1 MIFSIRKGLFMS
13 KLEEKDQNVLSY
25 KDTLNLPTTDF
36 PIRAQAHIFDKQI
49 LERWEKEKLYALT
62 YLHNKG
68 KQQFILYDGPP
79 YSNGNIHLGHA
90 YNKILKDII
99 MRAERMSGKH
109 VPFVPLWDCHGLPI
123 EIKVAAENPEIKGD
137 SVALKA
143 ACRKYAQKWVDIQK
157 QEFRNLGLMM
167 EYDEFCTTMD
177 PIYEAQ
183 TLRAFGIMVGKGYIA
198 RKQKT
203 VPWCMHCQTVL
214 ANAEIEYE
222 DRKDPSVYV
231 QFPLLSETVTKLFP
245 EVSGKKVSLL
255 AWTTTP
261 WTLPLN
267 RAVVLKPGAI
277 YQIVEMNEQLVVLAK
292 DLVAKVAGVIGAT
305 AHVVAEFPAEF
316 LIGTKVHHPF
326 IQDLQVPV
334 LGDAFVSLED
344 GTACVHNAPGCG
356 PDDYEI
362 GVKNGL
368 EIYSPITID
377 GRYTAEIQ
385 PADLAGMLVTD
396 GQWAVLKKLD
406 EAGNLLFKQSIRHSY
421 PHCWRCHNGLI
432 FRATKQW
439 FCDLS
444 QHNLRDRAVQA
455 IAAMRMIPETGRNRL
470 TATVSGRLEWC
481 LSRQRAWGV
490 PIPAVSCDDCNH
502 VHLSTELIEKVA
514 QGVQTDGIEYWDTVA
529 ITTLIPSGACEKC
542 GSKNLRKEADIL
554 DVWFDS
560 GVSHFAMLSE
570 GVDISY
576 PADMYLEGKDQH
588 RGWFQSSLLT
598 SLALHKEPA
607 MKEILTHGFTVDEKG
622 RKMSKS
628 LGNVVVPQQIIDKV
642 GLDGLRLWT
651 ASNDYDSDPIV
662 SDSLINNVAE
672 VHRKIRNTCRFL
684 LSNLYDF
691 DIAKDAVHVDKMLL
705 IDQYAMTQLHELNE
719 SVQQAYQARKTT
731 AVFHELADF
740 CVKELSAFYLDIVKD
755 RLYVEKSNGFERRS
769 AQTVCYYIVD
779 TLTKLMA
786 PILSVTAEQI
796 SDCYNKDKK
805 RSIHLEDFAD
815 LSWAMNRL
823 FDVKNEG
830 GPLHH
835 RISWNMAMQ
844 EQDKI
849 AQVHTSWEA
858 MRDVRGAVLKSLE
871 ELRTQSVIKHSLD
884 AQVTLHVSAGYKDS
898 DAITRLFAMV
908 AEQGQDLE
916 HFLKEYFI
924 VSQVAVVDKISDNS
938 NLLEVEPG
946 LFIAT
951 AKADGG
957 KCARCWQWERF
968 AAYDAD
974 RQLCKRCANALR

>member
-1 MIFSIRKGLFMS
+1 MS
-13 KLEEKDQNVLSY
+13 KHEEKEQNVLSY

-49 LERWEKEKLYALT
+49 LERWEQEKLYALT

-99 MRAERMSGKH
+99 MRSERMSGKH

-123 EIKVAAENPEIKGD
+123 EFKVTQEVDAATKADP
-137 SVALKA
+137 VALKK
-143 ACRKYAQKWVDIQK
+143 ACRQYAQKWVDIQK
-157 QEFRNLGLMM
+157 QEFRALGLMM

-203 VPWCMHCQTVL
+203 VPWCMSCQTVL

-231 QFPLLSETVTKLFP
+231 QFPFDAHTTAQLFP
-245 EVSGKKVSLL
+245 DFADKKVSLL

-267 RAVVLKPGAI
+267 RSVVLKPGAK
-277 YQIVEMNEQLVVLAK
+277 YQLVEINEQLVIIGK
-292 DLVAKVAGVIGAT
+292 ELVAKVAAIIGTT
-305 AHVVAEFPAEF
+305 AQVLAEFDAEQ
-316 LIGTKVHHPF
+316 LIGKKVNHPF
-326 IQDLQVPV
+326 IAGLQVPV
-334 LGDAFVSLED
+334 IGDAFVSLED

-368 EIYSPITID
+368 EIYSPLTSD
-377 GRYTAEIQ
+377 GRYTLDIL
-385 PADLAGMLVTD
+385 PADLTGMLVTD

-406 EAGNLLFKQSIRHSY
+406 EAGNLLFKQTIRHSY
-421 PHCWRCHNGLI
+421 PHCWRCRNGLI

-444 QHNLRDRAVQA
+444 QHNLRDRALQA
-455 IAAMRMIPETGRNRL
+455 IATMRMIPETGRNRL
-470 TATVSGRLEWC
+470 AATVAGRLEWC

-490 PIPAVSCDDCNH
+490 PIPAISCDDCND
-502 VHLSTELIEKVA
+502 VHISTEVIEKVA
-514 QGVQTDGIEYWDTVA
+514 QGVAMSGIEYWDSVA
-529 ITTLIPSGACEKC
+529 ITTLIPSGVCAKC
-542 GSKNLRKEADIL
+542 GSKKLRKEADIL

-598 SLALHKEPA
+598 SLALHEKPA
-607 MKEILTHGFTVDEKG
+607 MKEILTHGFTVDDKG

-628 LGNVVVPQQIIDKV
+628 LGNVVAPGQIIDKV

-662 SDSLINNVAE
+662 SDNLINNVAE

-691 DIAKDAVHVDKMLL
+691 DIKKDAIHVDNMLL
-705 IDQYAMTQLHELNE
+705 IDQYALCQLHELNE
-719 SVQQAYQARKTT
+719 SIQQSYRDRKTT
-731 AVFHELADF
+731 AVFHDLADY

-755 RLYVEKSNGFERRS
+755 RLYVEKSNGLERRS

-786 PILSVTAEQI
+786 PILSVTAELI
-796 SDCYNKDKK
+796 SDCYQTDKK
-805 RSIHLEDFAD
+805 ASIHLQDFANLD
-815 LSWAMNRL
+815 WAINRL
-823 FDVKNEG
+823 FNAGLEG

-835 RISWNMAMQ
+835 KNSVVVAMQ
-844 EQDKI
+844 DHD
-849 AQVHTSWEA
+849 AQAEFKDLWYA

-871 ELRTQSVIKHSLD
+871 ELRGQGVIKHSLD
-884 AQVTLHVSAGYKDS
+884 AHVRLYISSYKDH
-898 DAITRLFAMV
+898 AKIEKLFDKIV
-908 AEQGQDLE
+908 QQNQSVDQ
-916 HFLKEYFI
+916 FLKEYFI
-924 VSQVAVVDKISDNS
+924 VSQVT
-938 NLLEVEPG
+938 LETQAGDMHQVAPG
-946 LFIAT
+946 LFVTT
-951 AKADGG
+951 AKAVGG
-957 KCARCWQWERF
+957 KCARCWQWEPF
-968 AAYDAD
+968 ATYDAEK
-974 RQLCKRCANALR
+974 QLCLRCTKALQ

>member
-1 MIFSIRKGLFMS
+1 MIFSIRKGLSMS
-13 KLEEKDQNVLSY
+13 KHEEKEQNVLSY

-49 LERWEKEKLYALT
+49 LERWENEKLYVLT

-90 YNKILKDII
+90 YNKILKDIV
-99 MRAERMSGKH
+99 MRSERMAGKH
-109 VPFVPLWDCHGLPI
+109 VPFIPLWDCHGLPI
-123 EIKVAAENPEIKGD
+123 EIKVAAENPDIKND
-137 SVALKA
+137 AIALKA

-157 QEFRNLGLMM
+157 QEFRDLGLMM
-167 EYDEFCTTMD
+167 EFDESCTTMD
-177 PIYEAQ
+177 PVYEAQ

-231 QFPLLSETVTKLFP
+231 QFPFSVETAAQLFP
-245 EVSGKKVSLL
+245 EALSKKVSLL

-277 YQIVEMNEQLVVLAK
+277 YQIVEMNECLVILAK
-292 DLVAKVAGVIGAT
+292 ELVAKVAGIIGAT
-305 AHVVAEFPAEF
+305 ANVVAEFPAEY
-316 LIGTKVHHPF
+316 LIGQKVNHPF
-326 IQDLQVPV
+326 IDGLQVPV
-334 LGDAFVSLED
+334 LGDTFVSLED
-344 GTACVHNAPGCG
+344 GTACVHSAPGCG

-362 GVKNGL
+362 GIRNGL
-368 EIYSPITID
+368 EIYSPLTAD
-377 GRYTAEIQ
+377 GRYTPDIL
-385 PADLAGMLVTD
+385 PADLSGMLVTD
-396 GQWAVLKKLD
+396 GQWTVLKKLD

-421 PHCWRCHNGLI
+421 PHCWRCRNGLI

-444 QHNLRDRAVQA
+444 QHNLRDRALQA
-455 IAAMRMIPETGRNRL
+455 IANMRMVPETGRNRL
-470 TATVSGRLEWC
+470 AATVAGRLEWC

-490 PIPAVSCDDCNH
+490 PIPAISCNDCND
-502 VHLSTELIEKVA
+502 VHISTDVIEKVA
-514 QGVQTDGIEYWDTVA
+514 QGVEKNGVEYWDTVG
-529 ITTLIPSGACEKC
+529 ITTLIPSGTCAKC

-570 GVDISY
+570 GVDITY
-576 PADMYLEGKDQH
+576 PADLYLEGKDQH

-598 SLALHKEPA
+598 SLALHEHPA
-607 MKEILTHGFTVDEKG
+607 MKEILTHGFTVDDKG

-628 LGNVVVPQQIIDKV
+628 IGNVVVPSQIIEKV
-642 GLDGLRLWT
+642 GLDGLRLWA

-662 SDSLINNVAE
+662 SDNLINNVAE

-691 DIAKDAVHVDKMLL
+691 DIKKDAIHVDKMLL
-705 IDQYAMTQLHELNE
+705 IDQYALCQLHKLNE
-719 SVQQAYQARKTT
+719 SIQHSYKARKTT
-731 AVFHELADF
+731 AVFHDLADY

-786 PILSVTAEQI
+786 PILSVTAELI
-796 SDCYNKDKK
+796 SDCYQNDKK
-805 RSIHLEDFAD
+805 ASIHLQDFACLD
-815 LSWAMNRL
+815 WAINRL
-823 FDVKNEG
+823 FDADNEG

-835 RISWNMAMQ
+835 KRPFDSFMQ

-849 AQVHTSWEA
+849 TAFHESWAA
-858 MRDVRGAVLKSLE
+858 MRDVRSAVLKSLE
-871 ELRTQSVIKHSLD
+871 ELRGQGVIKHSLD
-884 AQVTLHVSAGYKDS
+884 AQVILHISLGYKDEA
-898 DAITRLFAMV
+898 AITRLFGMIAQ
-908 AEQGQDLE
+908 QGQSLE

-924 VSQVAVVDKISDNS
+924 VSQVAVVVNGAG
-938 NLLEVEPG
+938 LPEVDPG
-946 LFIAT
+946 LFVAT
-951 AKADGG
+951 AKAVGG
-957 KCARCWQWERF
+957 KCARCWQWETF
-968 AAYDAD
+968 DLYDVEK
-974 RQLCKRCANALR
+974 QLCQRCAKALR